1 LKFSPLFVPL
11 APARNVLY
19 NFLIFFFLFQE
30 HIPIP
35 PPEKTKEDVLL
46 FFKLYNPEKE
56 ELR

>member
-1 LKFSPLFVPL
+1 L
-11 APARNVLY
+11 APARDVLY
-19 NFLIFFFLFQE
+19 ICPIFLFLFQE

>member
-1 LKFSPLFVPL
+1 L
-11 APARNVLY
+11 APARGVLY
-19 NFLIFFFLFQE
+19 NCPIFFFLFQE